1 MVGYSVIDH
10 NGDHLLGCGH
20 KLLRIHRHESL
31 CDIVYHSLHQ
41 GGPFIRR
48 EQRLSGASQ
57 DRPCYIFHSD
67 FLNGK
72 PTYFDLT
79 VRNSLQPAGV
89 AGLQGEQSKD
99 SKYASTVE
107 KAGGEFVPLAVET
120 LGLWTPF
127 ARKILSQIA
136 ARTIVHSCLPLKLA
150 VKNLMQL
157 SVKLWSYNAKMIL
170 HYFSRQP
177 CNPLWDSPFD

>member
-1 MVGYSVIDH
+1 M
-10 NGDHLLGCGH
+10 GCGH
-20 KLLRIHRHESL
+20 NPLRIRRHESL

-41 GGPFIRR
+41 DGPLVRR

-57 DRPCYIFHSD
+57 DRPGDIFHPD

-79 VRNSLQPAGV
+79 VRNSLQPGIINLSSISAGV

-99 SKYASTVE
+99 SKYANTVE

-127 ARKILSQIA
+127 ARKMLSQIA
-136 ARTIVHSCLPLKLA
+136 ARTIVHNGLPLKLA
-150 VKNLMQL
+150 DKNIIQQL

-170 HYFSRQP
+170 HLFFS
-177 CNPLWDSPFD
+177 SA

>member
-1 MVGYSVIDH
+1 MGIHCSVIDH

-31 CDIVYHSLHQ
+31 CDIVYHLLHQ

-57 DRPCYIFHSD
+57 DRPCDIFHSD

-79 VRNSLQPAGV
+79 VRNSLQPGIINLSSISAGV
-89 AGLQGEQSKD
+89 AGLQGEQSKN

-120 LGLWTPF
+120 LGL
-127 ARKILSQIA
+127 
-136 ARTIVHSCLPLKLA
+136 
-150 VKNLMQL
+150 
-157 SVKLWSYNAKMIL
+157 
-170 HYFSRQP
+170 
-177 CNPLWDSPFD
+177 